1 MPTVNACARGV
12 WTAAA
17 VPGCRL
23 RGKPL
28 ATRDRTRGTGVDRSA
43 ASMCL
48 YVRLRPARAAQ
59 YKLCRIKKVATGPKG
74 VPYIVTHD
82 GRTIRYPSPDVKVN
96 DTVKVDIE
104 SGKITE
110 HLKFEV
116 GQLVMI
122 TGGHN
127 IGRVG
132 VLISREKHLGG
143 YEISHI
149 KDAASK
155 TFSTRTANVFIIGEG
170 NRSYISLPKGK
181 GIKLSIMEEAALSS
195 KKE

>member
-1 MPTVNACARGV
+1 MCAR
-12 WTAAA
+12 
-17 VPGCRL
+17 
-23 RGKPL
+23 
-28 ATRDRTRGTGVDRSA
+28 S
-43 ASMCL
+43 S
-48 YVRLRPARAAQ
+48 Q
-59 YKLCRIKKVATGPKG
+59 YKLCRVKKQALGPKS

-104 SGKITE
+104 SGKVTE

-132 VLISREKHLGG
+132 VLITREKHLGG

-155 TFSTRTANVFIIGEG
+155 TFSTRTSNVFIIGEG

>member
-1 MPTVNACARGV
+1 MVEGWKAQMNAPVYTSHVRPLTSLV
-12 WTAAA
+12 A
-17 VPGCRL
+17 VM
-23 RGKPL
+23 
-28 ATRDRTRGTGVDRSA
+28 AV
-43 ASMCL
+43 
-48 YVRLRPARAAQ
+48 AQ
-59 YKLCRIKKVATGPKG
+59 YKLCRVRKQAVGAKG
-74 VPYIVTHD
+74 VPYLVTHD
-82 GRTIRYPSPDVKVN
+82 GRTIRYPNPDVKAN

-110 HLKFEV
+110 HLKFET

-132 VLISREKHLGG
+132 VLINREKHPGS

-155 TFSTRTANVFIIGEG
+155 TFSTRTENVFVIGEG

-181 GIKLSIMEEAALSS
+181 GIKLSIMEEAAQR
-195 KKE
+195 KE

>member
-1 MPTVNACARGV
+1 MIECGRILAEAGHNRQASAQLAGGGWAGGPGELFIRRPVGNCVCAR
-12 WTAAA
+12 
-17 VPGCRL
+17 
-23 RGKPL
+23 
-28 ATRDRTRGTGVDRSA
+28 S
-43 ASMCL
+43 S
-48 YVRLRPARAAQ
+48 Q
-59 YKLCRIKKVATGPKG
+59 YKLCRVKKQALGPKS

-104 SGKITE
+104 SGKVTE

-132 VLISREKHLGG
+132 VLITREKHLGG

-155 TFSTRTANVFIIGEG
+155 TFSTRTSNVFIIGEG